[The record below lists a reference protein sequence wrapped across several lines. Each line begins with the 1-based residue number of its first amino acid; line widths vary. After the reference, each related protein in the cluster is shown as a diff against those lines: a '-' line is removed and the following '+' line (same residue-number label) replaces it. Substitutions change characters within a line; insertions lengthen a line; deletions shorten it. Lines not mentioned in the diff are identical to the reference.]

1 MLHPSTRVTALL
13 TPVLVALTLSACNR
27 GGAAPAG
34 AAGPPPAAVT
44 LLTLQPKPVERA
56 SEFIATLRSLRSTT
70 VQPEV
75 EGSVTRIFVKSGDVV
90 RAGTPLVQIDP
101 DKQQAAVRST
111 EANRSGAVADVQ
123 YWRQQVT
130 RLEALVT
137 AGAVSRLELE
147 QAQNSLKTA
156 EAKLAAIDAQ
166 VSEERVQ
173 LQYYRVVAPQA
184 GVVGDIPIRV
194 GDRVTQS
201 SVITTIDENSA
212 LEAFIQVPV
221 DRAPELRMGLPVQ
234 LLDTEGKPAAVNPIS
249 FVAPR
254 VDESTQSVLVKS
266 LLKDVPPRLRAQQ
279 FARARIV
286 WSTAAGTDGAGRRR
300 HADQRPVLLL
310 RRRAAGQG
318 ARGAAAAGPGRRG
331 ARGRLRR
338 GRRPEGRRSHRR
350 LGHPEARGRGPDQGA
365 VTRSSLPFTC
375 NRFTC
380 PPCS

>member
-1 MLHPSTRVTALL
+1 MSHLSTRVISFLIPAFL
-13 TPVLVALTLSACNR
+13 ALTLSACNR
-27 GGAAPAG
+27 GGSAPAG

-70 VQPEV
+70 IQPEV

-101 DKQQAAVRST
+101 DRQQATVRST

-123 YWRQQVT
+123 YWRQQAA
-130 RLEALVT
+130 RLETLVT

-166 VSEERVQ
+166 VTEERVQ

-194 GDRVTQS
+194 GDRVTPS
-201 SVITTIDENSA
+201 TVITTVDENSS

-221 DRAPELRMGLPVQ
+221 DRAPELRAGLPVQ
-234 LLDTEGKPAAVNPIS
+234 LLDVDGKPAAVNPIS

-266 LLKDVPPRLRAQQ
+266 LLKDAPPRLRAQQ
-279 FARARIV
+279 FAKARIV
-286 WSTAAGTDGAGRRR
+286 WSTVQGLTVPVVAVMRLSGQYFCFVAEQKDKGLVAR
-300 HADQRPVLLL
+300 QRPVQVGEVLGDDYVV
-310 RRRAAGQG
+310 AGGLKAGDRIVVSGIQKLADG
-318 ARGAAAAGPGRRG
+318 APITA
-331 ARGRLRR
+331 
-338 GRRPEGRRSHRR
+338 
-350 LGHPEARGRGPDQGA
+350 Q
-365 VTRSSLPFTC
+365 
-375 NRFTC
+375 
-380 PPCS
+380 